1 MIQNL
6 VHCSNLTSSNYGVL
20 LLEQLISPKKITT
33 LPGGML
39 IMTMTIVKGEI
50 FIFINILIMIQYSL
64 LYFLLN
70 HPSPIKVLQF

>member
-1 MIQNL
+1 M
-6 VHCSNLTSSNYGVL
+6 L